1 MSNTQITLEF
11 LANTDGLKAAAQ
23 QMQLLGK
30 LSKEQYDQFTKAGAE
45 YQKQLKE
52 NAKLQ
57 QAWGETIT
65 ENANQATLLND
76 QFRAM
81 ADAIAKGAIE
91 QAAERFTRLAA
102 EAANAAQN
110 VNDTGRQLEYLDTD
124 GSFASLL
131 DSARDVVSVLSLAK
145 NTTALFGNEN
155 KELANTIAKASEAI
169 NLVSDAQKVANN
181 LIKEG
186 GVLTKAYNFTLAI
199 AESLQT
205 QFAISSTAAWAAATG
220 GITLVVGAIGAMVY
234 AITEATGQSV
244 EGIKM
249 LTKELDKAYE
259 SYNART
265 ENIQLETTAT
275 QLGYEKEMILLKQKG
290 ATISEI
296 QDVENKAAAE
306 TKRALEDQKNA
317 LVNNSAPLQM
327 LLTQYTA
334 LFDIYDNSKSA
345 NRPKEETEAL
355 KAQLDAVG
363 KLIDEHR
370 KLDQALAEFEKNEL
384 TRKNQQRIDLMN
396 NALAVFEQQVLL
408 NRKYSEEEKKTQL
421 AILEQQRDIKLQ
433 SLTTTNEQAK
443 LINLQ
448 FNRDKLLLEQ
458 QYDIAALNQ
467 AKQTIDTK
475 LAAQRQGTRQEFE
488 LRIQAIQAA
497 ADIEKRAVT
506 ENTIYT
512 QQQRANIQAKA
523 NADIQKLS
531 REFNF
536 AMAQSQIE
544 ADQAYQQ
551 TRIINAKANSKQLL
565 DAELALIDAQADA
578 KRLAIDKDVVN
589 ETEHKN
595 KLLLLLAETQ
605 SARLA
610 LQNQYYDS
618 LQTMR
623 ETELDAEKKHLLAKV
638 QIELGGTASRFNSDA
653 SFQLKIKQYDI
664 EDNRLKQQ
672 LQLLENTYESKVN
685 VIDNLLQKEEQG
697 TEAYAALLNKR
708 AELDKKYMADRLAII
723 DTISINQTDKDN
735 AVFEHYETRAKQVFE
750 AVQQAQAMMLN
761 EMFEANMASI
771 QQGLNAEMERLNHLR
786 EQELSNENLTQ
797 QQKDAINTR
806 YRKMEAEAKRKA
818 WRAEQAAKAEQA
830 IINGMLGF
838 TASIATQGV
847 PAGLITGAIAL
858 ALAGVQAGLIYA
870 KPVPEFAKGGKNIPA
885 GMKLVG
891 EQGPELIWTP
901 GGETVIPHG
910 DTAKIL
916 EAWSI
921 PVPNVN
927 PALKADMAIAAALPA
942 GIDYN
947 KLAQAFAQELR
958 NNPSVNINMDS
969 NGFALHLIEK
979 NKNVQLLNNRYSA

>member
-1 MSNTQITLEF
+1 MSDTQITLEF

-30 LSKEQYDQFTKAGAE
+30 LSKEQYNQFTKAGAE

-65 ENANQATLLND
+65 ESTDQATLLNS
-76 QFRAM
+76 QFRTLGNIVAQ
-81 ADAIAKGAIE
+81 GALQ
-91 QAAERFTRLAA
+91 QAVGRFTQLANQ
-102 EAANAAQN
+102 AANATNAIK
-110 VNDTGRQLEYLDTD
+110 DTGKQIEYLDTD

-131 DSARDVVSVLSLAK
+131 DSARDVVSVFTLAK

-155 KELANTIAKASEAI
+155 KELANAIAKASEAI
-169 NLVSDAQKVANN
+169 DLVNDAQKVANN

-186 GVLTKAYNFTLAI
+186 GVLAKAYNFTLAI
-199 AESLQT
+199 AETLQT

-265 ENIQLETTAT
+265 ENINQNSSEIQSGLQKELLA
-275 QLGYEKEMILLKQKG
+275 LYEKKATLKEVQAVENEIAAERLRALKEQKG
-290 ATISEI
+290 A
-296 QDVENKAAAE
+296 
-306 TKRALEDQKNA
+306 
-317 LVNNSAPLQM
+317 LVNTSAPLET
-327 LLTQYTA
+327 LVTQYKA
-334 LFDIYDNSKSA
+334 LFYIYDSSKSA
-345 NRPKEETEAL
+345 NRSKEEIEAL
-355 KAQLDAVG
+355 KAQLDGVG

-370 KLDQALAEFEKNEL
+370 KLDLAIAKFKQDEKIRKKQQATDTLNNERTVL
-384 TRKNQQRIDLMN
+384 
-396 NALAVFEQQVLL
+396 EQELLL
-408 NRKYSEEEKKTQL
+408 NKKYSETGEKLQL
-421 AILEQQRDIKLQ
+421 EILKKERDIKLNA
-433 SLTTTNEQAK
+433 LTITNEQAK

-475 LAAQRQGTRQEFE
+475 LAKQREGTRQEFE

-551 TRIINAKANSKQLL
+551 TRSINAKANSKELL

-595 KLLLLLAETQ
+595 KLLLLDAET
-605 SARLA
+605 
-610 LQNQYYDS
+610 NQ
-618 LQTMR
+618 Q
-623 ETELDAEKKHLLAKV
+623 KLAK
-638 QIELGGTASRFNSDA
+638 QQEYYNQLKTIRQQDIDNSASHAKTLAQLQLGNAGQGPKAEFE
-653 SFQLKIKQYDI
+653 LKIKQYDI
-664 EDNRLKQQ
+664 EATRLNQQ
-672 LQLLENTYESKVN
+672 LQNVQDIYKKEVAEYEKLNKDKTELDRTYAAERQAIEDEIATNTQAK
-685 VIDNLLQKEEQG
+685 DNEVYQQRKEHLQKQ
-697 TEAYAALLNKR
+697 L
-708 AELDKKYMADRLAII
+708 
-723 DTISINQTDKDN
+723 
-735 AVFEHYETRAKQVFE
+735 
-750 AVQQAQAMMLN
+750 
-761 EMFEANMASI
+761 
-771 QQGLNAEMERLNHLR
+771 EMESQLVSLAVNTIIELR
-786 EQELSNENLTQ
+786 KTQIEQEYSGKIGKLEQARDKELQNENLTSEQKKIIQSNYAQ
-797 QQKDAINTR
+797 QIGDLKRRQFEQEKKLKLAEIATNTVLAISKLSASTPPAINGIPNPAYYTALA
-806 YRKMEAEAKRKA
+806 MLIAQGVA
-818 WRAEQAAKAEQA
+818 QAA
-830 IINGMLGF
+830 LV
-838 TASIATQGV
+838 ATTSF
-847 PAGLITGAIAL
+847 PAY
-858 ALAGVQAGLIYA
+858 Q
-870 KPVPEFAKGGKNIPA
+870 KGGKNIPA

-901 GGETVIPHG
+901 GGETIIPHG

-921 PVPNVN
+921 PVPSVN
-927 PALKADMAIAAALPA
+927 PAIKTDMAIAAVLPA
-942 GIDYN
+942 GINYN
-947 KLAQAFAQELR
+947 KLAAVLAQELR
-958 NNPSVNINMDS
+958 NNPSINISMDS
-969 NGFALHLIEK
+969 AGFAMHLLQK
-979 NKNVQLLNNRYSA
+979 NKSVQLLNNRYSA